1 MKIYG
6 MDFTSAPRPKKPITY
21 TECILE
27 NGILRVNNLRNLE
40 NFNRFEDFLDNEG
53 EWILG
58 IDFPFSLPRKLITN
72 LKLPLSWE
80 GYVEIIAKMD
90 KQAFEDMLTQY
101 CHSRPKGD
109 KHHFRV
115 TDKKAKSCSPM
126 MLYGTPVGKM
136 FYQGAP
142 RLLKSS
148 VSILPSRPVNV
159 SRIVVE
165 AYPKLVAMKWIG
177 KRGYKNDT
185 RKKQSDE
192 QKTAR
197 TDIVSGLCSWELRSY
212 YGFDIE
218 FSEILMSE
226 FIEDPT
232 GDNLDAL
239 LCAIQTGW
247 AYEQR
252 YQGYGIPSDCDTLEG
267 WIADPDL
274 LSSPRRHLY
283 TSHALALSPD

>member
-6 MDFTSAPRPKKPITY
+6 MDFTSAPRRKKPINY
-21 TECILE
+21 TECTLR
-27 NGILRVNNLRNLE
+27 NGILRVNNLRFLK
-40 NFNRFEDFLDNEG
+40 NFNNFEDFLDHKG

-58 IDFPFSLPRKLITN
+58 IDFPFGQSKKLIRN

-80 GYVEIIAKMD
+80 GYVEIVAKMD
-90 KQAFEDMLTQY
+90 KQAFEEMITQY
-101 CHSRPKGD
+101 CNSRPKGD
-109 KHHFRV
+109 KFCFRV

-126 MLYGTPVGKM
+126 MLNGVPVGKM

-142 RLLKSS
+142 RLLKSN
-148 VSILPSRPVNV
+148 VSILPNRPLNG

-165 AYPKLVAMKWIG
+165 TYPKLVAMKWIG

-185 RKKQSDE
+185 KKKQSDE

-197 TDIVSGLCSWELRSY
+197 IEIVQGLCSGELQSY

-218 FSEILMSE
+218 LSEKLRAAL
-226 FIEDPT
+226 IEDPT

-252 YQGYGIPSDCDTLEG
+252 DQGYGIPSECDPLEG
-267 WIADPDL
+267 WIVDPDL
-274 LSSPRRHLY
+274 LDS
-283 TSHALALSPD
+283 TIQ

>member
-6 MDFTSAPRPKKPITY
+6 MDFTSAPRRKKSITY
-21 TECILE
+21 TECTLE
-27 NGILRVNNLRNLE
+27 NGILRVNNLRYLE
-40 NFNRFEDFLDNEG
+40 NFNQFEDFLDNEG
-53 EWILG
+53 HWILG

-72 LKLPLSWE
+72 LELPLSWE

-90 KQAFEDMLTQY
+90 KQAFEDMLTEY

-126 MLYGTPVGKM
+126 TLYGTPVGKM

-142 RLLKSS
+142 RLLKSR
-148 VSILPSRPVNV
+148 VSILPSRPTNG

-185 RKKQSDE
+185 KKKQSDE

-197 TDIVSGLCSWELRSY
+197 SEIVRGLCSGELRDY

-218 FSEILMSE
+218 LSEKLRAAL
-226 FIEDPT
+226 IEDPT

-239 LCAIQTGW
+239 LCAVQTGW

-252 YQGYGIPSDCDTLEG
+252 DQGYGIPSDCDPLEG
-267 WIADPDL
+267 WIVDPDL
-274 LSSPRRHLY
+274 LY
-283 TSHALALSPD
+283 

>member
-6 MDFTSAPRPKKPITY
+6 MDFTSAPHRKKPITF
-21 TECILE
+21 TECTLE
-27 NGILRVNNLRNLE
+27 TGILQVNNLGYIE
-40 NFNRFEDFLDNEG
+40 NFNQFEDFLNNEG
-53 EWILG
+53 DWILG

-72 LKLPLSWE
+72 LELPLSWE
-80 GYVEIIAKMD
+80 DYVEIIAKMD
-90 KQAFEDMLTQY
+90 KQAFEDMLTEY

-115 TDKKAKSCSPM
+115 PDKKAKSCSPM
-126 MLYGTPVGKM
+126 TLYGTPVGKM

-142 RLLKSS
+142 RLLKSR
-148 VSILPSRPVNV
+148 VSILPSRPMNG

-185 RKKQSDE
+185 KKKQSDE

-197 TDIVSGLCSWELRSY
+197 SEIVRGLCSGELRDY

-218 FSEILMSE
+218 LSEKLK
-226 FIEDPT
+226 FALVEDPT

-239 LCAIQTGW
+239 LCAVQTGW

-252 YQGYGIPSDCDTLEG
+252 DQGYGIPSDCDPLEG
-267 WIADPDL
+267 WIVDPDL
-274 LSSPRRHLY
+274 LSSPRDTYIPPCSRFE
-283 TSHALALSPD
+283 S